1 MPAANLQPVAEDE
14 RRVVRDEAGLVT
26 AYIVNRARA
35 TSKRVLPV
43 ALDNVPVLILM
54 LDQGSIGSAGAGFS
68 EWMQKLIV
76 FKWEKIHRLIR
87 DIKGPIGKSC
97 GGVFLK
103 SQVYSS
109 YVWNLGQKP
118 FGSGF
123 WGTVLE
129 RALDVFAHCNTID
142 SPRFQKYLPQLA
154 TEFSMPSTTRDEQQC
169 ILDSVVALESF
180 RTRGAE
186 CKLGRWFSW
195 NGAARANLNQFSA
208 QKMVIED
215 YLDGPGSGLVDP
227 DNEATAFDDLNAAA
241 GARTPHAQLQKL
253 RESGGGL
260 QLAYKMMATTM
271 RNLACIQY
279 IATQT
284 WWSWYTEETTTN
296 KTPHHALSYAVS
308 MATDWITSPHVA
320 LAFEHSLL
328 RNASLAYC
336 DLAPIGA
343 APSAAQ
349 AKSTMRLCQL
359 TWDINAERL
368 WSFAARHSTPPD
380 CYGAL
385 FHTDHL
391 KQTEAVLLMKTHAD
405 NMYWLDVRRH
415 TSAVA
420 MELWK
425 DCHSLRSTTI
435 RLLYSFYER
444 DGWTRTSSSGRKL
457 ARGVRF

>member
-1 MPAANLQPVAEDE
+1 
-14 RRVVRDEAGLVT
+14 
-26 AYIVNRARA
+26 
-35 TSKRVLPV
+35 
-43 ALDNVPVLILM
+43 
-54 LDQGSIGSAGAGFS
+54 
-68 EWMQKLIV
+68 MQKLIV

-142 SPRFQKYLPQLA
+142 SARFQKYLPQLA

-271 RNLACIQY
+271 RNLDLHTVHRDANMVELVHGGNHNEQN
-279 IATQT
+279 
-284 WWSWYTEETTTN
+284 TT
-296 KTPHHALSYAVS
+296 PCSFVRRVHGDGL
-308 MATDWITSPHVA
+308 DHVA
-320 LAFEHSLL
+320 SCCSSFRAFPVS
-328 RNASLAYC
+328 
-336 DLAPIGA
+336 
-343 APSAAQ
+343 
-349 AKSTMRLCQL
+349 
-359 TWDINAERL
+359 
-368 WSFAARHSTPPD
+368 
-380 CYGAL
+380 
-385 FHTDHL
+385 
-391 KQTEAVLLMKTHAD
+391 
-405 NMYWLDVRRH
+405 
-415 TSAVA
+415 
-420 MELWK
+420 
-425 DCHSLRSTTI
+425 
-435 RLLYSFYER
+435 
-444 DGWTRTSSSGRKL
+444 
-457 ARGVRF
+457 